1 MLNGSAVLHYKRA
14 PCRPAP
20 ESLRS
25 GMVPVLPLVLGV
37 MLGCSTACSLDRG
50 ASWSLRLQRGETA
63 RLLGQ
68 LKSLPGHQCLRDRMD
83 FRCPWKKGRISQG
96 EQKEEDAT
104 CCHSEMLRQLLQLF
118 ATEASRDAW
127 AERPLG
133 QLVTSLLSGLEALEG
148 RAAEPSPACASPLA
162 MAIRTYFWGISRYL
176 QAKGY
181 SPCSWEI
188 IRAEMQVALRTFPV
202 PAERNPKKRRRSME
216 ESPPLR

>member
-1 MLNGSAVLHYKRA
+1 MLYAPA

-25 GMVPVLPLVLGV
+25 GMVPVLLLLLAV

-148 RAAEPSPACASPLA
+148 RAAEPSPACAPPLA
-162 MAIRTYFWGISRYL
+162 MPIRTYFWRISRYL